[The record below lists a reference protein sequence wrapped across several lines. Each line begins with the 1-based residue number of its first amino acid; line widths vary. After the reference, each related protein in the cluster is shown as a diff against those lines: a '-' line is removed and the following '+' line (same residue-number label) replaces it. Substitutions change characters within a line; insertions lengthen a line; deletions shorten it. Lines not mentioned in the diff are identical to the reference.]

1 MIASLRG
8 TCIDVAG
15 SRLVLEVGGVGY
27 AVTVTPQHALSVRHG
42 ADVFVRTALIV
53 REDDFSLFGF
63 ETTEALE
70 VFDLLRSV
78 SGVGPKSAL
87 GVLAAMS
94 PAQVARA
101 VTDDDDAAF
110 RKVSGIG
117 PKTAKLITV
126 QLAGK
131 VTAVV
136 TEHVVAPVTAH
147 PASEDVV
154 TALVGLGWRE
164 DAARIAV
171 EATIHNEPGVES
183 MGTQALLR
191 AALGTLNP
199 AAAQH
204 STSPRSTSPRATSP
218 RVPGGAR

>member
-15 SRLVLEVGGVGY
+15 SAVVIEVGGVGY
-27 AVTVTPQHALSVRHG
+27 AVTVTPAHALTMRHG
-42 ADVFVRTALIV
+42 AEVFVRTAMIV
-53 REDDFSLFGF
+53 REDEHLLFGF
-63 ETTEALE
+63 ESTDALR

-87 GVLAAMS
+87 GVLGAMD
-94 PAQVARA
+94 PAQIANAVAH
-101 VTDDDDAAF
+101 DDDAAF

-126 QLAGK
+126 ALSGKLAAFETSAAAAAGDG
-131 VTAVV
+131 AV
-136 TEHVVAPVTAH
+136 AH

-164 DAARIAV
+164 DAARSAV
-171 EATIHNEPGVES
+171 DDTLANEPGVAA

-191 AALGTLNP
+191 AALGALRPT
-199 AAAQH
+199 
-204 STSPRSTSPRATSP
+204 
-218 RVPGGAR
+218 GAGR